1 MPLAEALNILC
12 SLVSSVYRNHQLF
25 PFTTILG
32 WQYLARYYLV
42 PCTWSHMT
50 GLRVCQRVMILHLR
64 TQMVSSFPLFLWT
77 IQFQAYFII
86 HFQEINVVNNAV
98 WFVSY
103 PSRRSSFG
111 QGKYWCCFRCFIWDS
126 SSVPWKWREFAL
138 FHCVDPLC
146 RAGCDGPPLQPC
158 WWKGLCVLWRIT
170 LLNWWVS
177 FFLFSSNLLQ
187 M

>member
-1 MPLAEALNILC
+1 MPLAEALNVLC
-12 SLVSSVYRNHQLF
+12 SLVSSVYWNQQLF

-42 PCTWSHMT
+42 PFTWSHMT
-50 GLRVCQRVMILHLR
+50 GPRVRQRVMILHLR
-64 TQMVSSFPLFLWT
+64 PQMVSSFPLFLWT

-111 QGKYWCCFRCFIWDS
+111 QGKWNIYQVWFLVAMWFIYQVWNIYRFRTQGITMAKVNDS
-126 SSVPWKWREFAL
+126 LSTKMDGNFPWFLAL
-138 FHCVDPLC
+138 
-146 RAGCDGPPLQPC
+146 
-158 WWKGLCVLWRIT
+158 WGLEWFR
-170 LLNWWVS
+170 
-177 FFLFSSNLLQ
+177 
-187 M
+187 